1 MSRKLFGIILLA
13 FFLVSCTAASD
24 ATPVEEV
31 NPTEAESVSPTE
43 SESNLN
49 GSGETEEQNSE
60 GNQTAQTNSGTVY
73 TIISGESTVTYMV
86 DETFLDDNRLNTAI
100 GETTEVNGEITL
112 NQENPQQSSIGT
124 ITVDISQ
131 FESDSNRRDNALRDR
146 FLESSQYP
154 IVTFEPTSIEGL
166 LETYTEGETLDLTVT
181 GETTIRETTM
191 PMIINFQVKLENG
204 ELTGSGETM
213 FLMSDYGFGPISIL
227 GMLNTED
234 EVRVQIDFVA
244 RP

>member
-1 MSRKLFGIILLA
+1 MSRKLIGIIILA
-13 FFLVSCTAASD
+13 FLLVSCTAASD
-24 ATPVEEV
+24 ATPDEEV
-31 NPTEAESVSPTE
+31 NPTEVESVSPTE

-49 GSGETEEQNSE
+49 GSGEAEEQNNDE
-60 GNQTAQTNSGTVY
+60 NQAAQANSGTVY

-100 GETTEVNGEITL
+100 GETTEVNGELNL
-112 NQENPQQSSIGT
+112 NQENPQLSSIGT

-154 IVTFEPTSIEGL
+154 IVTFEPTSIDGL
-166 LETYTEGETLDLTVT
+166 PATYTEGETLNLTVT
-181 GETTIRETTM
+181 GDTTIRETTM
-191 PMIINFQVKLENG
+191 PMTVNFQVKLENG
-204 ELTGSGETM
+204 ELTGIGETM

-234 EVRVQIDFVA
+234 EVRIQIDFIA